1 MTVSLASVPF
11 NKILEYLPR
20 ISFSDCISFLA
31 LIVAILSYLHS
42 QKAERRAHRLEQR
55 KEQREQRAALV
66 SISQAKSVLQRYIE
80 SACTAFLENSMG
92 KDYSYFLLRYSE
104 FIGYVQLL
112 VGERVLTKK
121 DAKLCK
127 HVYGILKSVAKEK
140 KDKIKIAT
148 KATKTLLQNGQP
160 NQKVKKLLAK
170 LQ

>member
-1 MTVSLASVPF
+1 
-11 NKILEYLPR
+11 
-20 ISFSDCISFLA
+20 
-31 LIVAILSYLHS
+31 
-42 QKAERRAHRLEQR
+42 
-55 KEQREQRAALV
+55 
-66 SISQAKSVLQRYIE
+66 
-80 SACTAFLENSMG
+80 MG

-148 KATKTLLQNGQP
+148 KTLLQNGQP